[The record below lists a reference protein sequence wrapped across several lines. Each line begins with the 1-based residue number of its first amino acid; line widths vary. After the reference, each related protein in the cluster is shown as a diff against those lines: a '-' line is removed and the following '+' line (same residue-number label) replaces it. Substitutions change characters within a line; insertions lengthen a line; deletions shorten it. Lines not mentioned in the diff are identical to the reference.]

1 MHRLPIPALSAAR
14 NGEQKGMEMPWID
27 AEGVMPWVSN
37 VYQHSQQPRHHSQG
51 EINYH
56 IANRVS
62 RFNRVF
68 QHADIHKDESAAM
81 IF

>member
-1 MHRLPIPALSAAR
+1 
-14 NGEQKGMEMPWID
+14 MEMPWID
-27 AEGVMPWVSN
+27 AGGAMPWVSN
-37 VYQHSQQPRHHSQG
+37 VYQHSQHPRHHSQG

-62 RFNRVF
+62 RITVRVF

>member
-1 MHRLPIPALSAAR
+1 MPCLPIPALSAAR
-14 NGEQKGMEMPWID
+14 GGEPEDMKMPWID
-27 AEGVMPWVSN
+27 AGGAMPWVSN
-37 VYQHSQQPRHHSQG
+37 VYQHSQHPRHHSQG

-56 IANRVS
+56 TANRVS